1 MVNVGEQNKPNGGRS
16 ILDYSLIVCFTLI
29 ILLAILVL
37 DAFEYISVPGAKKAT
52 NKFKEMTSA
61 MTSDELLGK
70 LIITLRI
77 LYNMETRGMVRV
89 DMNIE
94 GLR

>member
-1 MVNVGEQNKPNGGRS
+1 MVNVGEQNKPHSSGGRS

-70 LIITLRI
+70 C
-77 LYNMETRGMVRV
+77 
-89 DMNIE
+89 
-94 GLR
+94 

>member
-1 MVNVGEQNKPNGGRS
+1 MVNIGEQNKPSSGGRS

-70 LIITLRI
+70 
-77 LYNMETRGMVRV
+77 Y
-89 DMNIE
+89 
-94 GLR
+94 

>member
-1 MVNVGEQNKPNGGRS
+1 MVNVGEQNKVNGGRS

-37 DAFEYISVPGAKKAT
+37 DAFEYITVPGAKKAT

-70 LIITLRI
+70 WLITILRTL
-77 LYNMETRGMVRV
+77 NMETRMV
-89 DMNIE
+89 
-94 GLR
+94 